1 MKVLQVNVVYNTGST
16 GKIMCDIHAEL
27 VKQGIES
34 VICYGRGKKTQD
46 KNVYKICGEL
56 YSKIN
61 NLLSRFTGLLYGG
74 CFFSTHK
81 LFRIIKKEKPDIVHL
96 HCLNGHFVN
105 IYRLVSWLKKNN
117 IKTVLTLHAEFM
129 HTGNCSHAFDCDKW
143 LSGCGKCPQL
153 KSKAKFVRV
162 DATHKSWIKMKKA
175 FEGFNNLTVVSVSP
189 WLQERA
195 QRSPILKGLKHMT
208 VLNGLDTD
216 LFKPSTSNLREIY
229 NLSGKKVVFHATP
242 QFDNNPSNLKGGY
255 YVLQLAERMPE
266 IVFVVAGTYPNGLTV
281 PDNVILLGKVSDQT
295 LLAKWYSAAD
305 ITLLTSKRETFSMI
319 LAESL
324 CCGTPVA
331 GFYAGGPETIAIGD
345 YTRFVEHGNV
355 ISLEQIAKELLEQ
368 RLDKENISLQARAKY
383 SKENMFLAYYNVY
396 ND

>member
-1 MKVLQVNVVYNTGST
+1 M
-16 GKIMCDIHAEL
+16 
-27 VKQGIES
+27 
-34 VICYGRGKKTQD
+34 
-46 KNVYKICGEL
+46 
-56 YSKIN
+56 
-61 NLLSRFTGLLYGG
+61 
-74 CFFSTHK
+74 
-81 LFRIIKKEKPDIVHL
+81 HL

>member
-56 YSKIN
+56 YSKFN

-74 CFFSTHK
+74 CYFSTQK

-105 IYRLVSWLKKNN
+105 IYKLIAWLKKHHV
-117 IKTVLTLHAEFM
+117 KTVLTLHAEFM
-129 HTGNCSHAFDCDKW
+129 HTANCSHAFECDKW
-143 LSGCGKCPQL
+143 LSGCGKCPKLQN
-153 KSKAKFVRV
+153 KHFRV
-162 DATHKSWIKMKKA
+162 DGTHRSWKKMKKA
-175 FEGFNNLTVVSVSP
+175 FADFDSLTVASVSP

-195 QRSPILKGLKHMT
+195 ARSPILKGLKHIT
-208 VLNGLDTD
+208 VLNGLDTEVFRPTLSD
-216 LFKPSTSNLREIY
+216 LREKY
-229 NLSGKKVVFHATP
+229 ALTDKTVVFHASP
-242 QFDNNPSNLKGGY
+242 RFDNNPSNLKGGY

-266 IVFVVAGTYPNGLTV
+266 TVFVVAGPYPDGLMV
-281 PDNVILLGKVSDQT
+281 PDNVILLGKVANQT
-295 LLAKWYSAAD
+295 LLTKWYSTAD

-319 LAESL
+319 VAESL
-324 CCGTPVA
+324 CCGTPVV
-331 GFYAGGPETIAIGD
+331 GFYAGGPETIAVPQ
-345 YTRFVEHGNV
+345 YCVFVEYGDVDALTVKAEEV
-355 ISLEQIAKELLEQ
+355 IRHSYDLTE
-368 RLDKENISLQARAKY
+368 ISKVASRKY
-383 SKENMFLAYYNVY
+383 SKSAMCANYVLEYQTEN
-396 ND
+396 